1 MQSALESRAP
11 ACEVFQVGLI
21 AAVLRS
27 APSSFRRTLA
37 IALSILLLSASR
49 AAAGDPAADVDV
61 MIKKAVEL
69 RHQGKDQ
76 EALTELRRAAAIA
89 NPPRLSAQT
98 GFAEQALGLW
108 AAAEKHL
115 QEGLDQGADPW
126 IAKHRATLEQS
137 LAFVRD
143 RLATLDVWGS
153 PEGAEILVNGE
164 PMGTL
169 PLASPLR
176 VAAGTTQLSVR
187 AKGFTTSF
195 RTLELAAGIQ
205 RARACGPAGAGG
217 AAPRRGH
224 AADRR
229 GGHGDVAVVAAGAGR
244 GAPLNRQPLVVL
256 DTGRRGRRGRRDG
269 DRSRHA
275 QERGRLHGRCDVQPV
290 VRP

>member
-195 RTLELAAGIQ
+195 RTLELAAGSNERERVVLLAQEVPPPGEATPPTGAAVPAMSLSSQPAPVEEHPSIAS
-205 RARACGPAGAGG
+205 RWWFWTLAGVAVAGGVTAIVLATHKSGDGCTAGATCS
-217 AAPRRGH
+217 
-224 AADRR
+224 
-229 GGHGDVAVVAAGAGR
+229 
-244 GAPLNRQPLVVL
+244 QW
-256 DTGRRGRRGRRDG
+256 
-269 DRSRHA
+269 
-275 QERGRLHGRCDVQPV
+275 
-290 VRP
+290 